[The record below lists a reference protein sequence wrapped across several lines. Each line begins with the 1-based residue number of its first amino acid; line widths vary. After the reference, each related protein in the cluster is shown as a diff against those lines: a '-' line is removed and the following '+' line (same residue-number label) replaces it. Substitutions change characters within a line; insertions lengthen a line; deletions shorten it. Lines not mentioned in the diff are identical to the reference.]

1 MTNHK
6 NSPDDASP
14 PRCRK
19 CRKPLEFHAGE
30 TPLDRFGQ
38 FIRLGCAE
46 TMCGHVDWYKEAEF
60 PPAARPSSA
69 PADGMAEVWVHDI
82 ILGLSFKQTDD
93 RV

>member
-1 MTNHK
+1 VINHK
-6 NSPDDASP
+6 NSPDDASS

-19 CRKPLEFHAGE
+19 CKSALEFHIDE

-38 FIRLGCAE
+38 FVRVGCAE
-46 TMCGHVDWYKEAEF
+46 PHCGHVDWYKEAEF
-60 PPAARPSSA
+60 ASAARSSNA
-69 PADGMAEVWVHDI
+69 LSDGTGEVWVHDI